1 MLQDASSDDAS
12 STAARS
18 SAPYVYA
25 PYTKRASKLVPQDW
39 VERYEREAA
48 KNWDLFYQRHADR
61 FFKDRHYLGTEWPEL
76 QAPTPGEASDE
87 LGEIEDADGGNVLTE
102 LLNSAGG
109 SSSSSGGS
117 DGKATELLMLEAG
130 CGVGNTLFP
139 LLQANSYL
147 KVYGVEFSKTAVEIV
162 QKHPLAVAGRV
173 TAAVGDLTE
182 GVLPPEL
189 SECVGRCDVA
199 TLMFVLSA
207 ISPGPKMAAAIDTA
221 ASSLRTG
228 GCLLIRDYADGDG
241 AQLRLRAATEA
252 NPKQLDAAGRFFVRQ
267 DGTRAYYFDT
277 EELSRLV
284 ESRGLRTLRCE
295 VTLRETTNRAKGL
308 TIGRRYVTA
317 TFQKL
322 SADGDTS
329 HGGEKA
335 CTLAAIEAP
344 DRAAPPLAAATSK
357 LLEAADV
364 SDASPHNDTHGA
376 VAGASSHTA
385 SGRRLSPAETPSAAA
400 TVPALP
406 PRPVDGAA
414 YARVMALLRGCA
426 VSAHPPGDP
435 A

>member
-1 MLQDASSDDAS
+1 MLEDASSEDAS
-12 STAARS
+12 YTVAPS

-25 PYTKRASKLVPQDW
+25 PYTKRASKLVPQHW

-76 QAPTPGEASDE
+76 QTPTSGEVPDE
-87 LGEIEDADGGNVLTE
+87 LSEIEIADGGNVLTE
-102 LLNSAGG
+102 LLNSASGEGSTGGG
-109 SSSSSGGS
+109 SGS
-117 DGKATELLMLEAG
+117 KATELLMLEAG

-139 LLQANSYL
+139 LLQANSKL

-173 TAAVGDLTE
+173 IAAVGDLTD
-182 GVLPPEL
+182 GVLPRGL
-189 SECVGRCDVA
+189 SECVGSCDVA

-241 AQLRLRAATEA
+241 AQVRLRAATEA
-252 NPKQLDAAGRFFVRQ
+252 NPKQLDVAGRFFVRQ

-322 SADGDTS
+322 GGDGDAR
-329 HGGEKA
+329 GGRESA
-335 CTLAAIEAP
+335 CTSTAMDAP
-344 DRAAPPLAAATSK
+344 GVAAPLLAAATSK
-357 LLEAADV
+357 LADSANV
-364 SDASPHNDTHGA
+364 TAASPRGQTQTHRAVDGA
-376 VAGASSHTA
+376 ISPPS
-385 SGRRLSPAETPSAAA
+385 SGRRLSPAHTASAAG
-400 TVPALP
+400 PAP
-406 PRPVDGAA
+406 PRPVDGVA
-414 YARVMALLRGCA
+414 YARVQALLQGCT
-426 VSAHPPGDP
+426 PPEELDS
-435 A
+435 